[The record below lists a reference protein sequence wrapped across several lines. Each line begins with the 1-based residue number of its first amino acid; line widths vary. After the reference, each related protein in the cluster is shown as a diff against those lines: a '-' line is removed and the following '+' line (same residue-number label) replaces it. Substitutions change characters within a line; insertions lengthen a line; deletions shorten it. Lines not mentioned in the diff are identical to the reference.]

1 MNAAIIQLQ
10 FSAKRFFNHL
20 FREEKGGSEII
31 ALVVIIGIVITL
43 AFVFRKQIG
52 DLFASLWNSMVK
64 GGAEGSNQKPS
75 ISDMTNPFSD

>member
-43 AFVFRKQIG
+43 AFVFRKEIG
-52 DLFASLWNSMVK
+52 NLFKELWNSMVK
-64 GGAEGSNQKPS
+64 GSAEGTNQKPS
-75 ISDMTNPFSD
+75 MTDMTNPFGD